1 MREWCFVFY
10 TAYMQNF
17 QYCRLAG
24 DNRVSYTNCK
34 RNAFQHDPSVIASI
48 INVMLP
54 CRCSHRIHSICLPN
68 SAACD
73 LLISSISY
81 DTTCIFLRYVLS
93 AIVLCHFIGWRQSAN
108 QFSRH
113 CIQLFTSLFSTLI
126 FNDLLTCPICLDFR
140 GFTLC
145 VTM

>member
-10 TAYMQNF
+10 TAYMQDF

-48 INVMLP
+48 KNAMLP

-81 DTTCIFLRYVLS
+81 ETTCIFLRYVLS
-93 AIVLCHFIGWRQSAN
+93 AIVLCHFIGADASQQTN
-108 QFSRH
+108 FLDIVFS
-113 CIQLFTSLFSTLI
+113 CSQVSSLPLSLI
-126 FNDLLTCPICLDFR
+126 IC
-140 GFTLC
+140 
-145 VTM
+145 